1 MSVNFKAVPKK
12 NPQLPA
18 EPPKFY
24 AHLVSTGDLTL
35 RQLAKQ
41 IAARSTV
48 SAADTLAVLES
59 LLEVIPE
66 SLADGKIVRLGDFGS
81 FSLTA
86 SSEGVVEAKDL
97 TSNQI
102 KKLTVKFR
110 PGKEF
115 SQQIDNAKI
124 EKV

>member
-12 NPQLPA
+12 NPQQPA

-24 AHLVSTGDLTL
+24 AQLVTNGELTL

-66 SLADGKIVRLGDFGS
+66 SLTDGKIVRLGDFGS

-97 TSNQI
+97 TSHQI
-102 KKLTVKFR
+102 KKLSVKFR

-115 SQQIDNAKI
+115 SQHVDNAKV

>member
-1 MSVNFKAVPKK
+1 MSVNFKAVSKK
-12 NPQLPA
+12 NPLQQGSD
-18 EPPKFY
+18 PKFY
-24 AHLVSTGDLTL
+24 AQLVSKGDINL
-35 RQLAKQ
+35 RELARQ

-97 TSNQI
+97 TSHQI
-102 KKLTVKFR
+102 KKLSVKFR

-115 SQQIDNAKI
+115 SQQIEKAKV

>member
-86 SSEGVVEAKDL
+86 SSEGMGRELYAAFRAVAGPATEGAGVV
-97 TSNQI
+97 
-102 KKLTVKFR
+102 V
-110 PGKEF
+110 
-115 SQQIDNAKI
+115 
-124 EKV
+124 